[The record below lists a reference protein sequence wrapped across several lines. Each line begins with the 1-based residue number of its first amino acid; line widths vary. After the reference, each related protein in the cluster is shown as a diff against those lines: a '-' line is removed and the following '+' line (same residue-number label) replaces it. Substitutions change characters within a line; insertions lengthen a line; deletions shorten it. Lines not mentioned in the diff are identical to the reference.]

1 MTTLFYKSPY
11 SHKPERLNLELK
23 YINFTSYLNIKII
36 RDILR
41 PDDLIDDLFFV
52 CLKLFRVYGI
62 FMLNFICR
70 PLQTAWHIQDS
81 TARSKQECEI
91 PQTEVDTPDVCYN
104 FVACILED
112 CDIMLWRPSLSS
124 TEQQVAPWLNL
135 FQEGKHIDYQLSS
148 KPQFFFSLM
157 YHIYRPSVNVNTM
170 SLKIYFQFPTRCQ
183 NFTVLV
189 R

>member
-1 MTTLFYKSPY
+1 MQATRSSDMTTLFYKSPY

-70 PLQTAWHIQDS
+70 PLQTA
-81 TARSKQECEI
+81 
-91 PQTEVDTPDVCYN
+91 
-104 FVACILED
+104 
-112 CDIMLWRPSLSS
+112 
-124 TEQQVAPWLNL
+124 
-135 FQEGKHIDYQLSS
+135 
-148 KPQFFFSLM
+148 
-157 YHIYRPSVNVNTM
+157 
-170 SLKIYFQFPTRCQ
+170 
-183 NFTVLV
+183 
-189 R
+189 